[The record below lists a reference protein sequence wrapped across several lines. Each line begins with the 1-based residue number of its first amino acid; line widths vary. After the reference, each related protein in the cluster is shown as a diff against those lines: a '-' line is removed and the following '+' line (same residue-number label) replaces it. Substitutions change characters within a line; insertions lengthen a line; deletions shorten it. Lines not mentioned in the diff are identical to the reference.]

1 VRLTR
6 TRYKK
11 VTWDLEAKDLG
22 KLAWGCALDDFTR
35 CRAMQAFCRQRAKME
50 HEDEMF
56 WEAEAEVWAQRAAQL
71 DMKID
76 PGNDSASQG
85 NCSTWV
91 SSPSRAI
98 SACGHRIIN

>member
-1 VRLTR
+1 MRLTR
-6 TRYKK
+6 TRYSK

-71 DMKID
+71 DLRIN
-76 PGNDSASQG
+76 PGVAGQLQHMG
-85 NCSTWV
+85 FQ
-91 SSPSRAI
+91 SPDRDQRLRSPD
-98 SACGHRIIN
+98 H